1 MAFIQPLSVN
11 AWQPMYCLV
20 SYECKEQP
28 GRQPASLSSRLAMC
42 KRAPSSQPAASDLP
56 DAASIPAP
64 PEMNG
69 HLIVDILTLA
79 FVVVAAVLFLSIK
92 VWLRRR
98 AAAAKRAADLEAAKA
113 AALSVKTQGTM
124 TDSLLFDIDETLSK
138 VYKELASHQTRLD
151 SFEQQRLEMMS
162 VHRVL
167 SLLPKP
173 VLPSQGEDNYTWD
186 FQEPANNPET
196 TADEGDGFEYPTV

>member
-1 MAFIQPLSVN
+1 
-11 AWQPMYCLV
+11 
-20 SYECKEQP
+20 
-28 GRQPASLSSRLAMC
+28 MC
-42 KRAPSSQPAASDLP
+42 KPAPSNLPAAADLP
-56 DAASIPAP
+56 DSSSIPAP
-64 PEMNG
+64 PEMHG

-98 AAAAKRAADLEAAKA
+98 AAAAKRAADLEAEKA